1 MLKEYYPKIAVSIF
15 QGDAISM
22 PSDAGK
28 TRDNNHSIRVCSAQI
43 ASVWEDPEKT
53 LGKAETFI
61 RHAADCGAKLICFPE
76 QFATGWDPRPCK
88 NVQDIHG
95 SIISSL
101 QAYAKEYRI
110 GIIGS
115 LREAHDP
122 LPKNTAVAIG
132 RDGRILANYAKMHLF
147 SFCHEHEATSPGID
161 LGIFTFDSLS
171 CGIAICYDL
180 RFPELFRIYAQ
191 KGVHAVIV
199 PAAWPQ
205 SRIRH
210 WELFITARA
219 AENQMY
225 ILGVNT
231 TGTTPVDRY
240 SGASMTADPQGTI
253 ISRAGDAEQLLFTEI
268 DPAEVENTRHL
279 FPVEKDRK
287 DALYH
292 SLLSGKKE

>member
-1 MLKEYYPKIAVSIF
+1 MSLDESQNRNTGHI
-15 QGDAISM
+15 
-22 PSDAGK
+22 
-28 TRDNNHSIRVCSAQI
+28 IRVCSAQI
-43 ASVWEDPEKT
+43 ASTWEDPEKT
-53 LGKAETFI
+53 LIKAETFI

-76 QFATGWDPRPCK
+76 QFATGWDPKPRK
-88 NVQDIHG
+88 NIQDIHG

-110 GIIGS
+110 GILGS
-115 LREAHDP
+115 FREAHDP

-132 RDGRILANYAKMHLF
+132 RDGRILASYAKMHLF
-147 SFCHEHEATSPGID
+147 SFCHEQEANTPGTD
-161 LGIFTFDSLS
+161 LGIFTFDSLT
-171 CGIAICYDL
+171 CGIALCYDL
-180 RFPELFRIYAQ
+180 RFPELFGLYARR
-191 KGVHAVIV
+191 GVHAVFV

-231 TGTTPVDRY
+231 TGKTLVDLY
-240 SGASMTADPQGTI
+240 SGASMTADPHGTI
-253 ISRAGDAEQLLFTEI
+253 ISRADEAEQLLFSDI
-268 DPAEVENTRHL
+268 DPGEVERAKKA

-292 SLLSGKKE
+292 SLHTRRT